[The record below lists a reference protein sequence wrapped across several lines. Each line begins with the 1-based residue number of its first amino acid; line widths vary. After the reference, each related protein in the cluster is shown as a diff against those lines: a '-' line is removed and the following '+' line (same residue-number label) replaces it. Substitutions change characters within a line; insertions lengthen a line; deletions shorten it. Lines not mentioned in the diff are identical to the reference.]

1 VRQMKKYKEVMEERS
16 VYSADS
22 FVLAYLFT
30 YGQTD
35 RLNTEN
41 FTMPGSLRRHSPS
54 PTRTAFR
61 PIPRH
66 APPAFPVIS
75 ANPPTSIQT
84 RYTRPSSVIDND

>member
-1 VRQMKKYKEVMEERS
+1 MYKEAMEERS

-41 FTMPGSLRRHSPS
+41 FTMPGSLPRHSPS

-66 APPAFPVIS
+66 APRAFPVIS

>member
-1 VRQMKKYKEVMEERS
+1 MRQMKKYKEAMEERS

-41 FTMPGSLRRHSPS
+41 FTMPVVLVETFSVPNTHCLPTNSSPCSPS
-54 PTRTAFR
+54 ISGDISESSNYSRT
-61 PIPRH
+61 
-66 APPAFPVIS
+66 S
-75 ANPPTSIQT
+75 L
-84 RYTRPSSVIDND
+84 